1 MAGEKFFEEWTYVER
16 DGSTSLIYPDGCRD
30 ILVIHR
36 AERLQGV
43 AVADFDFQPR
53 TVTMPAG
60 TGISGYRMRP
70 GTWVSDATLIA
81 ISASPLAAAEIIGN
95 TVLYSADIDDAILAL
110 GAGGE
115 TVHSTARNAGLSVRS
130 MQRLFAS
137 HGLPPPDFWRLL
149 CRARKAVHGLRADV
163 PLADLAYAA
172 GYSDQ
177 AHMTRDLVRWFGAS
191 PSKLREDARTLN
203 LISQPA
209 LGNWTGEQ
217 ISTR

>member
-1 MAGEKFFEEWTYVER
+1 MAGLRLFEEWTYLEQ
-16 DGSTSLIYPDGCRD
+16 DGSASLIYPDGCRD

-36 AERLQGV
+36 AGRPEGV
-43 AVADFDFQPR
+43 VVADFDFQPR
-53 TVTMPAG
+53 TVWMPAG
-60 TGISGYRMRP
+60 TRIVGYRMRP
-70 GTWVSDATLIA
+70 GTWVSDTTLNA
-81 ISASPLAAAEIIGN
+81 VTRSPLSAAEILGN
-95 TVLYSADIDDAILAL
+95 SVRYSADVDEAIMAL
-110 GAGGE
+110 GSSGE
-115 TVHSTARNAGLSVRS
+115 TVHSAARNTGLSVRS
-130 MQRLFAS
+130 MQRLFAG

-149 CRARKAVHGLRADV
+149 CRARKTAHGLRADM
-163 PLADLAYAA
+163 PLADLAYER

-191 PSKLREDARTLN
+191 PSKLREDTRTLK